1 MMGAANITLLKPDW
15 DSSKPEQSLLH
26 GSAIVSFLRGA
37 AGAGWDGSPDKT
49 RDTRVETTISA
60 ATKVPCFMFIP
71 YSRVRH
77 TRTDLNF
84 ALQLLIAA

>member
-15 DSSKPEQSLLH
+15 DCRKPEQDLLRR
-26 GSAIVSFLRGA
+26 AALALLLRDA
-37 AGAGWDGSPDKT
+37 AGAGWVGSPDKA